1 MPRILS
7 LFKKFSKSISKR
19 IKDGGVFSLS
29 DYEKELHIS
38 QSVRKHGQYSV
49 AQTIAEITSSTAMS
63 GSINVVTASSTLN
76 VGSYSYFPRM
86 NRGLF
91 NSALHSGSTVIIND
105 PASGSGIFVC
115 GSFYDISG
123 SATSS
128 RADNFSMLKD
138 AINWKIG
145 ERVADEKSHLTKAQ
159 FSSSYGSAI
168 NRIRNTYTGSGG

>member
-19 IKDGGVFSLS
+19 IKDKGVFSLS

-38 QSVRKHGQYSV
+38 QSVKKHAKHSV
-49 AQTIAEITSSTAMS
+49 YKTIAEITSSTSMS

-76 VGSYSYFPRM
+76 RSDYTYFGRM
-86 NRGLF
+86 NTGLF
-91 NSALHSGSTVIIND
+91 NSSLHSGSTVIIND

-123 SATSS
+123 SVTSS
-128 RADNFSMLKD
+128 RADNFSMVVD
-138 AINWKIG
+138 AVNWQIG
-145 ERVADEKSHLTKAQ
+145 EQVADEKNHLSKAQ
-159 FSSSYGSAI
+159 FSSSYASAI
-168 NRIRNTYTGSGG
+168 HRIRNTYTGSGG